1 MAKYLQIFGLVVLWL
16 MVGAT
21 AHASCEEFKT
31 RVETQLQAKG
41 IQSYSLEI
49 VPVASAPI
57 DATLTVPAPN
67 KPADPGRVI
76 GTCDKG
82 SKQLIYRRR

>member
-1 MAKYLQIFGLVVLWL
+1 MAKCFQIVGSLALSLLV
-16 MVGAT
+16 GTT
-21 AHASCEEFKT
+21 AHASCEEFKAK
-31 RVETQLQAKG
+31 VESQLQAKG

-49 VPVASAPI
+49 VSIGSPPI
-57 DATLTVPAPN
+57 DATLIAPEMN

-76 GTCDKG
+76 GTCDQG